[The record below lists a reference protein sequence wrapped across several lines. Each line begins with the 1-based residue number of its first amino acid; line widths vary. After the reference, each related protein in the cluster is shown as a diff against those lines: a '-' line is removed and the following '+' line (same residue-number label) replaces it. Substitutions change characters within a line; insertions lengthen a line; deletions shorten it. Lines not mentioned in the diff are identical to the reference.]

1 MGGNLIMEFING
13 LIGFLV
19 LFQYLSAIFGGQ
31 KDLSAIFCDKRGFIG
46 HFFTKKSIFQI
57 DSLMLSDCQP

>member
-1 MGGNLIMEFING
+1 MEFING

-19 LFQYLSAIFGGQ
+19 LLQYLSAIFGGQ

-46 HFFTKKSIFQI
+46 HFFDLRYVITIFVAEN
-57 DSLMLSDCQP
+57 SFTL